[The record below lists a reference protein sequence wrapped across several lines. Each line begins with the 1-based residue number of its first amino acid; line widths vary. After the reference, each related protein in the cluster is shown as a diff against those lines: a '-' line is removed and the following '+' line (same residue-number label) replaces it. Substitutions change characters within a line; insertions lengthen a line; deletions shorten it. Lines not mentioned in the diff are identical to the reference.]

1 MKKILLGIMV
11 VFMLGMV
18 RTVRAENFFTTLK
31 PGSINGTFLYSTR
44 FKSFAGSLEVKTE
57 KDFFDGWVKGMTGF
71 IPEIGVDKDKE
82 WFAGASVNLL
92 KKWQE
97 KEDCPGIVKDGFL
110 STGFSFGFVP
120 KEKLSDSQGDFL
132 WNIIS
137 AGWRFK

>member
-1 MKKILLGIMV
+1 MKKILAICGALMLLGV
-11 VFMLGMV
+11 CSTL
-18 RTVRAENFFTTLK
+18 RADNFFTTLK

-44 FKSFAGSLEVKTE
+44 YKTFAGSLEIKTE
-57 KDFFDGWVKGMTGF
+57 KDFCNGWVKGMTGF

-97 KEDCPGIVKDGFL
+97 KADCPGIIKDGFL
-110 STGFSFGFVP
+110 STGISFGFVP
-120 KEKLSDSQGDFL
+120 KEKFMDSQGDIL

-137 AGWRFK
+137 AGWAFK